1 MSREVSASALA
12 EFERRWRPRMA
23 RLFAEVYQE
32 NRGSI
37 KVKKEAVAVKN
48 LEKIFAAA
56 LSLGQSRGFHAMSLR
71 ELSRASGLSMGALYS
86 YFGSKDELRAYLFR
100 YGARFVREV
109 VAAEADRCEPP
120 AERLAAAV
128 RAHLYLSEALRPWFY
143 FSYLEA
149 RNLPPRERRAA
160 MENER
165 MTEAIFSEILRQGRR
180 RRGFRVK
187 NLALT
192 AAVIKAMLQDWYLKR
207 WKYGQAEVRV
217 EEYAEFVIN
226 FIQAAIG
233 PHSKERKHER
243 VD

>member
-1 MSREVSASALA
+1 LESALA
-12 EFERRWRPRMA
+12 EFERRLRPRMA

-32 NRGSI
+32 NRASI

-56 LSLGQSRGFHAMSLR
+56 LSLAQRSGFHAMSLR
-71 ELSRASGLSMGALYS
+71 ELSKASGLSMGALYS
-86 YFGSKDELRAYLFR
+86 YFGSKDELRGHIFR

-109 VAAEADRCEPP
+109 AAGEADRYEQP
-120 AERLAAAV
+120 AERLAAAI

-143 FSYLEA
+143 FSYMEA

-165 MTEAIFSEILRQGRR
+165 STEAIFSAILRQGKRR
-180 RRGFRVK
+180 RVFRVK
-187 NLALT
+187 NVDLA

-207 WKYGQAEVRV
+207 WKYGQAEVKV
-217 EEYAEFVIN
+217 EEYAEFVVN
-226 FIQAAIG
+226 FVLAAIG
-233 PHSKERKHER
+233 LFAKERKK
-243 VD
+243 

>member
-1 MSREVSASALA
+1 MRSEVLESALA
-12 EFERRWRPRMA
+12 EFERRLRPRMA

-32 NRGSI
+32 NRASI

-56 LSLGQSRGFHAMSLR
+56 LSLAQRSGFHAMSLR
-71 ELSRASGLSMGALYS
+71 ELSKASGLSMGALYS
-86 YFGSKDELRAYLFR
+86 YFGSKDELRGHIFR
-100 YGARFVREV
+100 YGARFAREV
-109 VAAEADRCEPP
+109 VAGEADRYEQP
-120 AERLAAAV
+120 AERLAAAI

-143 FSYLEA
+143 FSYMEA

-165 MTEAIFSEILRQGRR
+165 LTEAIFTAILRQGKRR
-180 RRGFRVK
+180 RAFQVK
-187 NLALT
+187 QVDLA

-217 EEYAEFVIN
+217 EEYAEFVVN
-226 FIQAAIG
+226 FVLSALNA
-233 PHSKERKHER
+233 
-243 VD
+243 